1 MDSDTNHRELNIDYH
16 SVKKASLI
24 LRALNHKLR
33 QQILKVIFEADKI
46 TVTEIYVKLRLD
58 QSVVSQHLGILRTA
72 GIVTTHRVGKF
83 IYYTI
88 NEEKLERIKQF
99 VKELLG

>member
-1 MDSDTNHRELNIDYH
+1 MNNSELNIDYH

-33 QQILKVIFEADKI
+33 QQILKVISDEEKI
-46 TVTEIYVKLRLD
+46 SVTDIYIRLRLD

-72 GIVTTHRVGKF
+72 GIVSTRREGKF

-88 NEEKLERIKQF
+88 NKTRLEAIKQF
-99 VKELLG
+99 ITSLLG